1 MPFLTVFAT
10 ISPCKRGFWTF
21 LGRFSQVLKPPFF
34 SLKWLKIIYLGKNT
48 LKNTRI
54 FANELDNGSKYAIYL
69 IFSVIRVVAKV
80 ILTFIIILIC
90 KSKNIN

>member
-1 MPFLTVFAT
+1 M
-10 ISPCKRGFWTF
+10 
-21 LGRFSQVLKPPFF
+21 
-34 SLKWLKIIYLGKNT
+34 KIIYLGKNT

-69 IFSVIRVVAKV
+69 IFSVIMVVAKS

-90 KSKNIN
+90 KSKNINQTAEVNEFTFEHCNIYHHEYHW

>member
-1 MPFLTVFAT
+1 MKT
-10 ISPCKRGFWTF
+10 IC
-21 LGRFSQVLKPPFF
+21 
-34 SLKWLKIIYLGKNT
+34 LGKNT

-80 ILTFIIILIC
+80 ILTFITILIC
-90 KSKNIN
+90 KSKSINQTVEVNEFTFEYYSICHNEYHWRFRYEY

>member
-1 MPFLTVFAT
+1 MPFLTFFAT
-10 ISPCKRGFWTF
+10 ISPWKRGFWTF
-21 LGRFSQVLKPPFF
+21 LGHFSQVLKPLFF

-69 IFSVIRVVAKV
+69 IFSVIRVAVKF

>member
-1 MPFLTVFAT
+1 
-10 ISPCKRGFWTF
+10 
-21 LGRFSQVLKPPFF
+21 LKPLFF

-69 IFSVIRVVAKV
+69 IFSVIMVVAKV
-80 ILTFIIILIC
+80 VLTFIIILIC